1 MSDKK
6 IQFTP
11 SELAELEV
19 MYSDAHLKAAT
30 IVEFYDTL
38 YAGDLPDD
46 LCKELTL
53 WFAGGVLGG
62 KASL

>member
-1 MSDKK
+1 MSNKE

-19 MYSDAHLKAAT
+19 MYSEARLRAAT
-30 IVEFYDTL
+30 IVEFYDTVH
-38 YAGDLPDD
+38 AGELPDD

-53 WFAGGVLGG
+53 WFAGGILGG